1 MLPAGNVVKVLW
13 QNALLSLITALLE
26 SFSQVDAGSCYIAQV
41 VTASDDSFCNIIF
54 AIIRNQYCNE
64 LQGSCYFSLYSQ
76 TKTNYRYN
84 ALALVF
90 SKTVCIQ
97 LFREKLSEK
106 TCTPQSRKV
115 IWDMF
120 NTLFLTLQLSNL
132 LLLLSFSTRRHMS
145 TASPAILS
153 NFFEKQ

>member
-13 QNALLSLITALLE
+13 QNAFLSLITALLE
-26 SFSQVDAGSCYIAQV
+26 SFRQVDAGSCCIAKV
-41 VTASDDSFCNIIF
+41 VTANDDSFCNITF

-64 LQGSCYFSLYSQ
+64 LQGSCYFSLYPQ

-120 NTLFLTLQLSNL
+120 NTLFLTLLLSNL
-132 LLLLSFSTRRHMS
+132 LLLLSFSPHRHMS
-145 TASPAILS
+145 TVSPAILS

>member
-13 QNALLSLITALLE
+13 QNAFLSLITALLE
-26 SFSQVDAGSCYIAQV
+26 SFRQVDAGSCCIAQV
-41 VTASDDSFCNIIF
+41 VTANDDSFCNIIF

-64 LQGSCYFSLYSQ
+64 LQGSCYFSLYPQ

-120 NTLFLTLQLSNL
+120 NTLFLTLLLSNL
-132 LLLLSFSTRRHMS
+132 LLLLSFSPHRHMS
-145 TASPAILS
+145 TVSPAILS

>member
-13 QNALLSLITALLE
+13 QNAFLSLITALLE
-26 SFSQVDAGSCYIAQV
+26 SFRQVDAGSYGIAQV
-41 VTASDDSFCNIIF
+41 VTANDNSFCNIIF

-64 LQGSCYFSLYSQ
+64 LQGSCYFSLYPQ

-90 SKTVCIQ
+90 SKTVCIL

-120 NTLFLTLQLSNL
+120 NTLFLTLLLSNL
-132 LLLLSFSTRRHMS
+132 LLLLSFSPHRHMS
-145 TASPAILS
+145 TVSPAILS

>member
-13 QNALLSLITALLE
+13 QNAFLSLMTALLE
-26 SFSQVDAGSCYIAQV
+26 SFRQVDAGSCCIAKV
-41 VTASDDSFCNIIF
+41 VTANDDSFCNITF

-64 LQGSCYFSLYSQ
+64 LQGSCYFSLYPQ

-97 LFREKLSEK
+97 LFLERLSEK
-106 TCTPQSRKV
+106 LCTRQSRKV
-115 IWDMF
+115 IWDMID
-120 NTLFLTLQLSNL
+120 TLFLTLQLSSL
-132 LLLLSFSTRRHMS
+132 LLLLSFSTRKHTPM
-145 TASPAILS
+145 ASLAIV
-153 NFFEKQ
+153 

>member
-13 QNALLSLITALLE
+13 QNAFLSLITALLE
-26 SFSQVDAGSCYIAQV
+26 SFRQVDAGSCCIAQV
-41 VTASDDSFCNIIF
+41 VTANDDSFCNITS

-64 LQGSCYFSLYSQ
+64 LQGSCYFSLYPQ

-120 NTLFLTLQLSNL
+120 NTLFLTLLLSNL
-132 LLLLSFSTRRHMS
+132 LLLLSFSPHRHMS
-145 TASPAILS
+145 TVSPAILS

>member
-13 QNALLSLITALLE
+13 QNAFLSLITALLE
-26 SFSQVDAGSCYIAQV
+26 SFSQVDAGSCCIAQV
-41 VTASDDSFCNIIF
+41 VTANDDSFCNIIF

-64 LQGSCYFSLYSQ
+64 LLGSCYFSLYPQ
-76 TKTNYRYN
+76 TKTNYRYI

-97 LFREKLSEK
+97 LFLERLSEK
-106 TCTPQSRKV
+106 LCTRQSRKV
-115 IWDMF
+115 IWDMI

-132 LLLLSFSTRRHMS
+132 LLLLSFSTRRHMY

>member
-13 QNALLSLITALLE
+13 QNAFLSLITALLE
-26 SFSQVDAGSCYIAQV
+26 SFRQVDAGSCCIAQV
-41 VTASDDSFCNIIF
+41 VTANDDSFCNIIF

-64 LQGSCYFSLYSQ
+64 LQGSCYFSLCPQ

-120 NTLFLTLQLSNL
+120 NTLFLTLLLSNP
-132 LLLLSFSTRRHMS
+132 LLLLSFSPHRHMS
-145 TASPAILS
+145 TVSPAILS